1 MRAKSYEAVGD
12 VISAISDLRVILKSQ
27 TENQLRYLKLSEL
40 YYEIGETEEAL
51 KYAATLTTVLHYIN
65 NFSYDI

>member
-1 MRAKSYEAVGD
+1 MRANSYEAVGD
-12 VISAISDLRVILKSQ
+12 IINAISDLRVMLKSQ

-51 KYAATLTTVLHYIN
+51 K
-65 NFSYDI
+65 